1 MDTAYPLCSWGCGVA
16 IPRKAAEPG
25 VVQKI
30 ASFLGDNGY
39 MRAWDGAARAGL
51 RPLDRLIASDQDR
64 VRALAPVFGRAAAA
78 DGGVG
83 PVLREH
89 MAMLDP
95 TGAME
100 KDVLEK
106 LPGFVDAKMQQTGR
120 SAGDIVTQVAF
131 NRVLPEFATPETL
144 RRYDE
149 AHGPSMP
156 ISEAGLVAHAALSNP
171 LAAYGLPAAG
181 VGLAAWGVHDLL
193 MAQQQAEK
201 DKQLPLQGGVN

>member
-1 MDTAYPLCSWGCGVA
+1 
-16 IPRKAAEPG
+16 
-25 VVQKI
+25 
-30 ASFLGDNGY
+30 
-39 MRAWDGAARAGL
+39 
-51 RPLDRLIASDQDR
+51 
-64 VRALAPVFGRAAAA
+64 
-78 DGGVG
+78 
-83 PVLREH
+83 
-89 MAMLDP
+89 
-95 TGAME
+95 
-100 KDVLEK
+100 
-106 LPGFVDAKMQQTGR
+106 MQQTGR

>member
-1 MDTAYPLCSWGCGVA
+1 MGVA

-25 VVQKI
+25 VVEKI

-39 MRAWDGAARAGL
+39 TRAWGDAAVAGL
-51 RPLDRLIASDQDR
+51 RPLDRLMASDQDR
-64 VRALAPVFGRAAAA
+64 VRAAAPVFGRAAAV
-78 DGGVG
+78 DGGIG

-95 TGAME
+95 TGAMTEKAE
-100 KDVLEK
+100 KDL
-106 LPGFVDAKMQQTGR
+106 
-120 SAGDIVTQVAF
+120 AGYVNRKVEEHRISPEQAVTTIAL
-131 NRVLPEFATPETL
+131 NRLIPDYATPETL

-156 ISEAGLVAHAALSNP
+156 ISEAGLVAHGALSNP

-201 DKQLPLQGGVN
+201 DRQLPLQGGVN